1 MMAHG
6 KVASPYIYGPR
17 TRGSAPAGK
26 SQQVAGAGQRAN
38 SRTATLQR
46 VQASREHIQRLGEQR
61 AVMDGIAYMLSVA
74 KQFESMA
81 DNKDNPNR
89 LAARWI
95 AQAIGADAARRFS
108 ED

>member
-26 SQQVAGAGQRAN
+26 SQQVAGAGKRAN

-46 VQASREHIQRLGEQR
+46 VQASREHIQRLNEQR
-61 AVMDGIAYMLSVA
+61 AVTDGIAYMLSVA
-74 KQFESMA
+74 REFEAMA
-81 DNKDNPNR
+81 NDKDNPNR

-95 AQAIGADAARRFS
+95 AQTIGADAARRFS